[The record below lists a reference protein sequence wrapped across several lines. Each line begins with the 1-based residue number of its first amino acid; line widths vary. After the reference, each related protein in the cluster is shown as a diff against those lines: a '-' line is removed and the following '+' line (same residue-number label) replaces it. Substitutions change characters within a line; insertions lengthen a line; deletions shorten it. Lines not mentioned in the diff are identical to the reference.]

1 MEQPDFL
8 GLSGKH
14 AIVWGGGFGMGER
27 TAIRL
32 AQAGARV
39 AVVDLEAGRAEKIA
53 GELNDQGARAIAL
66 QADVRSEDSV
76 EATLEAAEAAFGPV
90 DVMATVIG
98 LGLWDQ
104 VVDMSLEKFNESI
117 LLNLTSFF
125 LPARAVGRSL
135 LKNGKPGAIA
145 CVSSVSGLTS
155 APNHAGYGA
164 AKAGMINLVRTMA
177 DEWGPYGI
185 RVNAAM
191 PGSCASPRLVV
202 SDDAAAAMNAA
213 MKPKIPL
220 GRAATPDELAK
231 AILFLLS
238 DLASY
243 ITGHNLHV
251 DGGWTSTF
259 LMQSIGEGGPSAA
272 SVVRWPK

>member
-1 MEQPDFL
+1 MAQDIF
-8 GLSGKH
+8 GLAGKH

-27 TAIRL
+27 TSFRL
-32 AQAGARV
+32 SEAGARV
-39 AVVDLEAGRAEKIA
+39 SVVDLEKERADKIA
-53 GELNDQGARAIAL
+53 GEIKAAGGTAVAI
-66 QADVRSEDSV
+66 QADATDEGSV
-76 EATLEAAEAAFGPV
+76 EAALAAAESALGPV
-90 DVMATVIG
+90 DRMATVIG
-98 LGLWDQ
+98 LGVWSQ
-104 VVDMSLEKFNESI
+104 VVDMSLEQFNRAI

-191 PGSCASPRLVV
+191 PGSAATPRLTLNE
-202 SDDAAAAMNAA
+202 AGQAAMNAT
-213 MKPKIPL
+213 MKAKIPL

-238 DLASY
+238 DLSSY
-243 ITGHNLHV
+243 VTGHNLHV

-259 LMQSIGEGGPSAA
+259 LMQSVGKGGPNAA
-272 SVVRWPK
+272 SVVNWPE

>member
-1 MEQPDFL
+1 MNEDLF
-8 GLSGKH
+8 GLAGKH

-27 TAIRL
+27 TCHRL
-32 AQAGARV
+32 AQVGAHV
-39 AVVDLEAGRAEKIA
+39 AVVDLMQDRAEKVAADLNAA
-53 GELNDQGARAIAL
+53 GAKAAAF
-66 QADVRSEDSV
+66 QADVRLEDSV
-76 EATLEAAEAAFGPV
+76 EETLAAAEAAFGPV

-98 LGLWDQ
+98 LGVWDQ
-104 VVDMSLEKFNESI
+104 VADMSLDKFNESI

-135 LKNGKPGAIA
+135 LKNKKPGAIC

-191 PGSCASPRLVV
+191 PGSAATPRLTLNE
-202 SDDAAAAMNAA
+202 AGQAAMNAA
-213 MKPKIPL
+213 MKSKIPL

-231 AILFLLS
+231 VILFLLS

-243 ITGHNLHV
+243 VTGHNLHV

-272 SVVRWPK
+272 SVVNWPQ

>member
-1 MEQPDFL
+1 MNQDIF
-8 GLSGKH
+8 GLAGKH

-27 TAIRL
+27 TAVRL
-32 AQAGARV
+32 SEAGAHV
-39 AVVDLEAGRAEKIA
+39 SVIDLEQERADKVAADIQAAGGK
-53 GELNDQGARAIAL
+53 AIGL
-66 QADVRSEDSV
+66 QSDATLEDSV
-76 EATLEAAEAAFGPV
+76 EAAHAAAEAAFGPV

-98 LGLWDQ
+98 LGVWEQ
-104 VVDMSLEKFNESI
+104 VVDMSLETFNRSI
-117 LLNLTSFF
+117 QLNLTSFF
-125 LPARAVGRSL
+125 LPARAAGRSL
-135 LKNGKPGAIA
+135 LKNKKPGAIA

-164 AKAGMINLVRTMA
+164 AKAGMLNLVRTMA

-185 RVNAAM
+185 RVNSAM
-191 PGSCASPRLVV
+191 PGAAATPRLTLNEEGK
-202 SDDAAAAMNAA
+202 AAFNAV
-213 MKPKIPL
+213 MKSKIPL

-243 ITGHNLHV
+243 VSGHNLHV

-259 LMQSIGEGGPSAA
+259 LMQGRGTGGPNQG
-272 SVVRWPK
+272 SVVNWPD

>member
-1 MEQPDFL
+1 MNQDIL
-8 GLSGKH
+8 GLTGKH

-27 TAIRL
+27 TSFRL
-32 AQAGARV
+32 SEAGAHV
-39 AVVDLEAGRAEKIA
+39 AVVDLEQARAEKIA
-53 GELNDQGARAIAL
+53 GEINAAGGKAIAL
-66 QADVRSEDSV
+66 QADATSEPSV
-76 EATLEAAEAAFGPV
+76 EVALAAAEAAFGPI

-98 LGLWDQ
+98 LGVWDQ
-104 VVDMSLEKFNESI
+104 VVDMSLDTFNKSI

-135 LKNGKPGAIA
+135 LRNKKPGAIA

-191 PGSCASPRLVV
+191 PGSAATPRLTLNE
-202 SDDAAAAMNAA
+202 AGQAAMNAA
-213 MKPKIPL
+213 MKAKIPL

-243 ITGHNLHV
+243 VTGHNLHV
-251 DGGWTSTF
+251 DGGWTSNF
-259 LMQSIGEGGPSAA
+259 LMQGQGAGGPSQA
-272 SVVRWPK
+272 SVVNWPE

>member
-27 TAIRL
+27 TSIRL

-39 AVVDLEAGRAEKIA
+39 AVVDLDGERAEKVA
-53 GELNDQGARAIAL
+53 GELKAQGATAIAL
-66 QADVRSEDSV
+66 QADACSEDSV
-76 EATLEAAEAAFGPV
+76 EAAHAAAETAFGPV
-90 DVMATVIG
+90 DVMASVIG
-98 LGLWDQ
+98 LGVWDQ
-104 VVDMSLEKFNESI
+104 VVDMSLETFNKSI

-135 LKNGKPGAIA
+135 LRNKKPGAIA

-191 PGSCASPRLVV
+191 PGAAATPRLTLNEEGL
-202 SDDAAAAMNAA
+202 AKFNEAMRAKVP
-213 MKPKIPL
+213 M
-220 GRAATPDELAK
+220 GRAASPDELAK

-238 DLASY
+238 DLSSY
-243 ITGHNLHV
+243 VTGHNLHV

-259 LMQSIGEGGPSAA
+259 LMQGQGTGGPDQG
-272 SVVRWPK
+272 SVVNWPL

>member
-1 MEQPDFL
+1 MSQDIL

-27 TAIRL
+27 TSFRL
-32 AQAGARV
+32 SEAGAHV
-39 AVVDLEAGRAEKIA
+39 AVVDLERARAEKIA
-53 GELNDQGARAIAL
+53 GEIVAAGGQAIAL
-66 QADVRSEDSV
+66 QADATSEPSV
-76 EATLEAAEAAFGPV
+76 EAALAAAEAALGPV

-98 LGLWDQ
+98 LGVWDQ
-104 VVDMSLEKFNESI
+104 VVDMSLDKFNQSI

-135 LKNGKPGAIA
+135 LKNRKPGAIA

-191 PGSCASPRLVV
+191 PGSAATPRLTLNE
-202 SDDAAAAMNAA
+202 AGQAAMNAA
-213 MKPKIPL
+213 MKAKIPL
-220 GRAATPDELAK
+220 GRAATPVELAK

-243 ITGHNLHV
+243 VTGHNLHV

-259 LMQSIGEGGPSAA
+259 LMQGKGSGGPSQA
-272 SVVRWPK
+272 SVVNWPE

>member
-1 MEQPDFL
+1 MSQDIL
-8 GLSGKH
+8 GLTGKH

-27 TAIRL
+27 TSFRL
-32 AQAGARV
+32 SEAGAHV
-39 AVVDLEAGRAEKIA
+39 AVVDLEQARAEKIA
-53 GELNDQGARAIAL
+53 DEINAAGGKAIAL
-66 QADVRSEDSV
+66 QADATSEPSV
-76 EATLEAAEAAFGPV
+76 EAALAAAEAALGPV

-98 LGLWDQ
+98 LGVWDQ
-104 VVDMSLEKFNESI
+104 VVDMSLDRFNEAI

-135 LKNGKPGAIA
+135 LKNKKPGAIA

-191 PGSCASPRLVV
+191 PGSAATPRLTLNEGGQ
-202 SDDAAAAMNAA
+202 AAMNAA
-213 MKPKIPL
+213 MKAKIPL

-259 LMQSIGEGGPSAA
+259 LMQSPGQGGPGQA
-272 SVVRWPK
+272 SVVRWPQ

>member
-1 MEQPDFL
+1 MTSDIL
-8 GLSGKH
+8 GLEGKH

-27 TAIRL
+27 TSLRL
-32 AQAGARV
+32 GEARARV
-39 AVVDLEAGRAEKIA
+39 AVIDLEQARAEKIA
-53 GELNDQGARAIAL
+53 GEIRAAGGEAVAVQGDSTCEA
-66 QADVRSEDSV
+66 SV
-76 EATLEAAEAAFGPV
+76 EAAFAAAEAAFGPL

-98 LGLWDQ
+98 LGVWDQ
-104 VVDMSLEKFNESI
+104 VADMSLEKFNQSL

-125 LPARAVGRSL
+125 LTGRAAGRSL
-135 LKNGKPGAIA
+135 LKHGKPGAIA

-191 PGSCASPRLVV
+191 PGSAATPRLTL
-202 SDDAAAAMNAA
+202 DEAGQAAMNAA
-213 MKPKIPL
+213 MKAKIPL

-243 ITGHNLHV
+243 VTGHNLHV
-251 DGGWTSTF
+251 DGGWNATF
-259 LMQSIGEGGPSAA
+259 LMQSVGPGGPGAA
-272 SVVRWPK
+272 SQVRWPD

>member
-1 MEQPDFL
+1 MCAP
-8 GLSGKH
+8 K
-14 AIVWGGGFGMGER
+14 
-27 TAIRL
+27 TASRSTL
-32 AQAGARV
+32 A
-39 AVVDLEAGRAEKIA
+39 
-53 GELNDQGARAIAL
+53 
-66 QADVRSEDSV
+66 
-76 EATLEAAEAAFGPV
+76 AAEAAFGPV

-98 LGLWDQ
+98 LGVWDQ
-104 VVDMSLEKFNESI
+104 VVDMSLAKFNEAI
-117 LLNLTSFF
+117 ALNLTSFF

-191 PGSCASPRLVV
+191 PGSAATPRLTLN
-202 SDDAAAAMNAA
+202 AEGEAKFNAA
-213 MKPKIPL
+213 MKAKIPL

-259 LMQSIGEGGPSAA
+259 LMQSVGEGGPNAA
-272 SVVRWPK
+272 SVVRWPG

>member
-1 MEQPDFL
+1 MSEELF
-8 GLSGKH
+8 GLKGKH

-27 TAIRL
+27 TCYRL
-32 AQAGARV
+32 SQVGAHV
-39 AVVDLEAGRAEKIA
+39 AVVDLLQERADKIA
-53 GELNDQGARAIAL
+53 GELNAAGGKAVAI
-66 QADVRSEDSV
+66 QADATSEASV
-76 EATLEAAEAAFGPV
+76 EAALAAAEATLGPV

-98 LGLWDQ
+98 LGVWDQ
-104 VVDMSLEKFNESI
+104 VVDMSLDKFNQSI

-125 LPARAVGRSL
+125 LPARAVARSL
-135 LKNGKPGAIA
+135 LKNKKPGAIA

-191 PGSCASPRLVV
+191 PGSAATPRLTLNEEGQ
-202 SDDAAAAMNAA
+202 AAMNAA
-213 MKPKIPL
+213 MRAKVPL
-220 GRAATPDELAK
+220 GRSATPDELAK

-259 LMQSIGEGGPSAA
+259 LMQGQGKGGPSQA
-272 SVVRWPK
+272 SVVNWPE

>member
-1 MEQPDFL
+1 MSYEIF
-8 GLSGKH
+8 GLKGKH

-27 TAIRL
+27 TSYRL
-32 AQAGARV
+32 SEVGARV
-39 AVVDLEAGRAEKIA
+39 AVVDLEQERAEKIA
-53 GELNDQGARAIAL
+53 GELKSQGGDAVAI
-66 QADVRSEDSV
+66 QADVRDEASV
-76 EATLEAAEAAFGPV
+76 EAALATAEAALGPV

-98 LGLWDQ
+98 LGVWDQ
-104 VVDMSLEKFNESI
+104 VVDMTLAKFNES
-117 LLNLTSFF
+117 LSLNLTSFF
-125 LPARAVGRSL
+125 IPARAVARSL
-135 LKNGKPGAIA
+135 LKHGKPGAIA

-191 PGSCASPRLVV
+191 PGSCATPRLTLNEEGQ
-202 SDDAAAAMNAA
+202 AAMNAA
-213 MKPKIPL
+213 MKAKVPL
-220 GRAATPDELAK
+220 GRSATPDEIAK

-259 LMQSIGEGGPSAA
+259 LMQSIGQGGPNAA
-272 SVVRWPK
+272 SVVNWPQ

>member
-1 MEQPDFL
+1 MTDIL
-8 GLSGKH
+8 GLAGKH
-14 AIVWGGGFGMGER
+14 AVVWGGGFGMGER
-27 TAIRL
+27 TAYRL
-32 AQAGARV
+32 SEAGARV
-39 AVVDLEAGRAEKIA
+39 AVIDLEQARADKIA
-53 GELNDQGARAIAL
+53 GELNAAGGKAIAI
-66 QADVRSEDSV
+66 QADATNEASV
-76 EATLEAAEAAFGPV
+76 EAAHAAAEAAFGPL

-98 LGLWDQ
+98 LGVWDQ
-104 VVDMSLEKFNESI
+104 VVDMSLEKFNQSI

-125 LPARAVGRSL
+125 LPARTAGRSL
-135 LKNGKPGAIA
+135 LKAGKPGAIA

-191 PGSCASPRLVV
+191 PGSCATPRLIL
-202 SDDAAAAMNAA
+202 DEAGKAAMNAA
-213 MKPKIPL
+213 MKARIPL
-220 GRAATPDELAK
+220 GRAADPDELAK

-243 ITGHNLHV
+243 VTGHNLHV

-259 LMQSIGEGGPSAA
+259 LMQGKGQGGPTQA
-272 SVVRWPK
+272 SVVNWPD